1 MFTSLKN
8 EWASGSLRREG
19 GGSKR
24 GGCVP
29 LQFVGSSPLPYPTPN
44 CGLKFL
50 SVSLRASEAEG
61 PGPALLLGATEVA
74 LPIFCRPH
82 CPWLPEVP

>member
-1 MFTSLKN
+1 MRDLV
-8 EWASGSLRREG
+8 
-19 GGSKR
+19 SKDKVVTVSKVFAVLMWGPEFR
-24 GGCVP
+24 F
-29 LQFVGSSPLPYPTPN
+29 LAISQLEQ
-44 CGLKFL
+44 FL

-61 PGPALLLGATEVA
+61 PGPTLILGAPEVA